1 MTPETNGSLTVINF
15 LTALLVVITA
25 IYVWV
30 THRILKANEKVVSVM
45 QAQHDS
51 ATRPYI
57 TIRPFT
63 EPGNPILLLEVR
75 NTGLTAASNL
85 RLTLDKDFYPF
96 GEKIQ
101 GKSLATA
108 NAFQYPIA
116 SFAPSAVLSFYL
128 ATGPD
133 IFSEKAN
140 PDLTPQTFRVTA
152 EYSYAGKTVK
162 EETTID
168 LKQFL
173 GTRLD
178 EMPIV
183 HELKEIRK
191 ALEGI
196 TSTLKNRKE

>member
-1 MTPETNGSLTVINF
+1 MMPETNGPFTMVNL
-15 LTALLVVITA
+15 LTALLVAITA
-25 IYVWV
+25 FYAWV

-63 EPGNPILLLEVR
+63 EPGNPILFLEVR

-96 GEKIQ
+96 GEGQ

-140 PDLTPQTFRVTA
+140 P
-152 EYSYAGKTVK
+152 E
-162 EETTID
+162 
-168 LKQFL
+168 
-173 GTRLD
+173 
-178 EMPIV
+178 
-183 HELKEIRK
+183 
-191 ALEGI
+191 
-196 TSTLKNRKE
+196 

>member
-1 MTPETNGSLTVINF
+1 MTPEMNGSLITIF
-15 LTALLVVITA
+15 TALLVAITA
-25 IYVWV
+25 FYAWV
-30 THRILKANEKVVSVM
+30 THRILKANEKVVAVM
-45 QAQHDS
+45 QAQHES

-57 TIRPFT
+57 TIKPFT
-63 EPGNPILLLEVR
+63 EPGNPILFLEVR

-96 GEKIQ
+96 GERQ

-108 NAFQYPIA
+108 NAFQYPID
-116 SFAPSAVLSFYL
+116 SFAPRSVLSFYL

-152 EYSYAGKTVK
+152 EYSYAGKAVK
-162 EETTID
+162 EETAID

-178 EMPIV
+178 ELPIV

-196 TSTLKNRKE
+196 TTLKNRED